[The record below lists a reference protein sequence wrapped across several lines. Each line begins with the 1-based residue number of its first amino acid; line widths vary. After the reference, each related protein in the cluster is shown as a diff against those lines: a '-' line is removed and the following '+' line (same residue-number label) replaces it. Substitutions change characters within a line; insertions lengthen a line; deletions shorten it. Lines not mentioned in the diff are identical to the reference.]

1 MVFDVAMCLSF
12 LTFSLFFTFLF
23 QGNNWLTRVP
33 WLKIVIIGT
42 KVSLAKGGWA
52 RNMKIPPISSGLFQ
66 FGYFISS
73 QSMALFLASIDAIC
87 FHCLRREN
95 DAVLKPLF
103 YDLKSKHP
111 TYLDFGVLPML
122 NNDTFIE
129 LGISVLGFLGDII
142 VPLQSNL
149 WLL

>member
-1 MVFDVAMCLSF
+1 MVFDMAMCLSF
-12 LTFSLFFTFLF
+12 LTSSLFFTFLF

-42 KVSLAKGGWA
+42 KVPLARGGWA
-52 RNMKIPPISSGLFQ
+52 KNMKIPPTSSSLFQ

-73 QSMALFLASIDAIC
+73 QSMALFLASSDAIC
-87 FHCLRREN
+87 FHCLRLQN
-95 DAVLKPLF
+95 DDVPKPLF

-111 TYLDFGVLPML
+111 TYLDFGVLPTW
-122 NNDTFIE
+122 NNETFIE
-129 LGISVLGFLGDII
+129 LGISALGFLGDII
-142 VPLQSNL
+142 VHLQSNS